1 MNLPAAIAPLG
12 QGAIRGGGCRH
23 RLTFRREYYRRR
35 RGMKSRCGGNDDF
48 FGFSGETLILKLVR
62 SGSPDLYP
70 SRIWDAP
77 QYIGLYAVAA
87 ARHWNTD

>member
-1 MNLPAAIAPLG
+1 
-12 QGAIRGGGCRH
+12 
-23 RLTFRREYYRRR
+23 
-35 RGMKSRCGGNDDF
+35 MKSRCGGNDDF

-70 SRIWDAP
+70 SRMWDAP